1 MNELAVRPPSA
12 NQRWPMT
19 GEAWLTLVDELG
31 QLRMDVAALAG
42 AGAQNDGVVHIPVFK
57 AARRLDVLSAVLD
70 ASEKVHDP
78 DRAVIGRRVTLLEE
92 EGESVTYSLVFP
104 GDGDPAQ
111 GWISADSPMGSAVLG
126 CGAGDRVEVIAP
138 AGRRVVTVLSVE

>member
-1 MNELAVRPPSA
+1 
-12 NQRWPMT
+12 MT
-19 GEAWLTLVDELG
+19 EAAWHTLVDELG
-31 QLRMDVAALAG
+31 QLRSDVAALAG
-42 AGAQNDGVVHIPVFK
+42 AGAQDDSVIHVPVFK

-70 ASEKVHDP
+70 ACEKVLES
-78 DRAVIGRRVTLLEE
+78 DRAVIGRRVTLREE
-92 EGESVTYSLVFP
+92 EGDSVTYALVFP

-126 CGAGDRVEVIAP
+126 CEPGDRVEVIAP